1 MKLTKEEWRNI
12 KKGLAKE
19 NVKRAKIRKK
29 KLKQIK
35 KEQLKQYKNLKIRAK
50 SRRYSTLRV
59 AKAEK
64 KKEYQ
69 GYFQK

>member
-1 MKLTKEEWRNI
+1 MKLTAEEWRNI
-12 KKGLAKE
+12 KKGLAKARKPAE
-19 NVKRAKIRKK
+19 IKRKK
-29 KLKQIK
+29 KLNKLK
-35 KEQLKQYKNLKIRAK
+35 KDLLKQYKKVKIRAK
-50 SRRYSTLRV
+50 TRRYSTLRV